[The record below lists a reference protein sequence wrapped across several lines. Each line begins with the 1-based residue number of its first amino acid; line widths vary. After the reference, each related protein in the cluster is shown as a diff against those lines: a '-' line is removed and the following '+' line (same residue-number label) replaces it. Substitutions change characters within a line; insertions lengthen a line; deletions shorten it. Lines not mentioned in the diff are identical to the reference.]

1 MIRNRLT
8 PILVLATLFLVAGAS
23 LPAREPKE
31 VRPTAVEDPATP
43 KATPNAATGPKGAPK
58 TAKESSKGGAS
69 STKAPKVSSRK
80 MGKPTSNYN
89 VGEAPGPV
97 KATPKP
103 PKPKPSARKKAA
115 RLPYDQ
121 RVNINAATKE
131 ELMKLPGISEAEAA
145 KIIAHRPYKSK
156 AGLAVDAG
164 LTGAQYFAIKD
175 RVAAGK
181 SGPR

>member
-1 MIRNRLT
+1 M
-8 PILVLATLFLVAGAS
+8 
-23 LPAREPKE
+23 
-31 VRPTAVEDPATP
+31 
-43 KATPNAATGPKGAPK
+43 
-58 TAKESSKGGAS
+58 
-69 STKAPKVSSRK
+69 
-80 MGKPTSNYN
+80 
-89 VGEAPGPV
+89 

-103 PKPKPSARKKAA
+103 PQPKPSTRKKAA

-121 RVNINAATKE
+121 RVNITVATKE
-131 ELMKLPGISEAEAA
+131 ELMKLPGISETEAA

-181 SGPR
+181 SGPK